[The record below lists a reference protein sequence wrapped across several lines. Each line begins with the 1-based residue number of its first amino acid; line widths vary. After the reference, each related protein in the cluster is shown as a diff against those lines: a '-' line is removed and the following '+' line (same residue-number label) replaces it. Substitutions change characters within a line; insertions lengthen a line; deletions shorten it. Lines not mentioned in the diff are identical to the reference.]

1 MKKILLLLF
10 LAASVAVMPV
20 KAETIKIL
28 SINNSL
34 IDYNNQNQMFNNM
47 AYAMGKD
54 AAWTKHTNLGKT
66 LEYHYYNDPL
76 TPNAQTVVANTAW
89 AYIIL
94 QEQSSLPL
102 NNYAQFHTNV
112 ETWVTYIRAN
122 CPNPDVTIILPV
134 NWPFSNDANYQASKS
149 TLLANYRLVA
159 EEFGLT
165 LCPVGLAYGNYQLDH
180 PGTFAA
186 DLYSDDRH
194 PTLAATYLA
203 CCLEYAVIFEED
215 PSTIT
220 FKPST
225 VSDEMALRLRTY
237 AQEAY
242 EGIERTEPIPMEE
255 TPFISIVD
263 ENPYVETFDEIGGE
277 DVDPSGQE
285 KTAFVRDT
293 QLPEG
298 WRIENNVSSC
308 RTVLSYYSASETAMY
323 IGGQSLASNAKNGT
337 WNFGATGS
345 TDRAVGGI
353 TSSISGGAKTIS
365 VMAKLHNDAGVDFT
379 SLALSYD
386 IEKYRNGNNAAG
398 FVVQVYTSTDGESW
412 TSAGADFCNTYT
424 ADAAT
429 GGAEIVPILS
439 NHVEGTL
446 DYPFSA
452 DEDMYIAWSISVV
465 SGTDCAGS
473 MAFGIDNVTITPQRV
488 IEIPTYAV
496 ILTDD
501 SAITENFDVLGGADA
516 DPSTDAKTGGSR
528 ESTLPM
534 GWKIERNLSAPRT
547 IGAYGNAAET
557 TMYIGG
563 QSLASNAYN
572 GTWNFGATGSDDR
585 AIGGLT
591 TGVDNG
597 TRGLTVMVRLYNN
610 SEWNFDKIALSY
622 DIEKYRNGSNAAGF
636 TVQLYTSTNGVNWTS
651 AGETF
656 CATYTPDANNNGF
669 ATVPADT
676 RAMSGELEVR
686 FPKNS
691 DLYLGWNISVS
702 SGTSCNAAPGL
713 AIDNVSITPSGQ
725 PALSGI
731 EMTNESSLGS
741 QKVLKDGQLYIIRGE
756 KMYTVFGACVQ

>member
-1 MKKILLLLF
+1 MKKNLLLLF
-10 LAASVAVMPV
+10 FAASVAVMPV

-66 LEYHYYNDPL
+66 LEYHYYSDPL

-89 AYIIL
+89 AFIIL

-225 VSDEMALRLRTY
+225 VSDEMAQRLRTY

-263 ENPYVETFDEIGGE
+263 ENPYVQTFDEIGGE

-308 RTVLSYYSASETAMY
+308 RTVLSYYSASETTMY

-345 TDRAVGGI
+345 ADRAVGGI

-365 VMAKLHNDAGVDFT
+365 VMAKLHNDAGVAIEALE
-379 SLALSYD
+379 LAYD
-386 IEKYRNGNNAAG
+386 IEKYRNGENAAG
-398 FVVQVYTSTDGESW
+398 FVVQLYYSVSGESW
-412 TSAGADFCNTYT
+412 VSAGNDFCRTFAKDANTNG
-424 ADAAT
+424 AAV
-429 GGAEIVPILS
+429 VPIQSESVS
-439 NHVEGTL
+439 NTL
-446 DYPFSA
+446 ACDFPA
-452 DEDMYIAWSISVV
+452 DGDFYLAWSISPA
-465 SGTDCAGS
+465 SGTDCAKS
-473 MAFGIDNVTITPQRV
+473 MAFGIDNVSIKATLAEGLESV
-488 IEIPTYAV
+488 H
-496 ILTDD
+496 
-501 SAITENFDVLGGADA
+501 
-516 DPSTDAKTGGSR
+516 PS
-528 ESTLPM
+528 
-534 GWKIERNLSAPRT
+534 
-547 IGAYGNAAET
+547 
-557 TMYIGG
+557 
-563 QSLASNAYN
+563 
-572 GTWNFGATGSDDR
+572 
-585 AIGGLT
+585 
-591 TGVDNG
+591 
-597 TRGLTVMVRLYNN
+597 
-610 SEWNFDKIALSY
+610 
-622 DIEKYRNGSNAAGF
+622 
-636 TVQLYTSTNGVNWTS
+636 
-651 AGETF
+651 
-656 CATYTPDANNNGF
+656 
-669 ATVPADT
+669 
-676 RAMSGELEVR
+676 
-686 FPKNS
+686 
-691 DLYLGWNISVS
+691 SVS
-702 SGTSCNAAPGL
+702 
-713 AIDNVSITPSGQ
+713 IQ
-725 PALSGI
+725 KFI
-731 EMTNESSLGS
+731 EN
-741 QKVLKDGQLYIIRGE
+741 GQLFIRRGRE
-756 KMYTVFGACVQ
+756 VYTILGTCVL